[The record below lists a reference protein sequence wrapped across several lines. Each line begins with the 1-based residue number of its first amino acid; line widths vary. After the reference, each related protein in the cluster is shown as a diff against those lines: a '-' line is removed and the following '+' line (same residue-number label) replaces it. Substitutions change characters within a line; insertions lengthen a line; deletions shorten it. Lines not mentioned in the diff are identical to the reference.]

1 MCNERGYSVFRWCK
15 VKGKCTATGPSKFLW
30 LFFFLFLIRMYQSY
44 IAYILSKIRV
54 YHYWWYLTGN
64 CTAKSL
70 KTSEYSTLLWIW
82 NCKFFLL
89 FVVIFHHMT
98 SLLLSILSV
107 WNDKW
112 SVTVL
117 PNCHGM
123 SGSPLY
129 SQWFPHVYF
138 SPCIFLCMYLNVL
151 YKLGVFG
158 SPTT

>member
-1 MCNERGYSVFRWCK
+1 MCAMKEVTLFSDDAK
-15 VKGKCTATGPSKFLW
+15 SKESAQQLGQVSYYDYFS
-30 LFFFLFLIRMYQSY
+30 FFLFLIRIYQSY

-70 KTSEYSTLLWIW
+70 KTSEYSALLWIW

-112 SVTVL
+112 SVIVL
-117 PNCHGM
+117 PNCHGI

-129 SQWFPHVYF
+129 SQWFPHVNFYV
-138 SPCIFLCMYLNVL
+138 CI
-151 YKLGVFG
+151 
-158 SPTT
+158 